1 MENPNWRGRL
11 RWFGAEFLVVVT
23 GVLVALAFNAWY
35 QGRQDQDRAGSY
47 LKRIDGDLD
56 LMIHDVN
63 TASAFERQEVADG
76 FFAYGVLSHPADAA
90 AEQKAS
96 RALAHL
102 LVRRTIPT
110 HDGTYRDLI
119 STGDMRLINDELRNE
134 MVAYFDEADRLLSV
148 IAKNNQV
155 FVDDMYGGVMLER
168 GLVMPLKNAEI
179 ISVLVQLEDSLSDHL
194 RGGYADQ
201 PDRIWS
207 LPANS
212 ADLAA
217 ARSVLIQ
224 RIRTSLLA
232 ERYMAQMLASARH
245 LKHEI
250 KQALR

>member
-1 MENPNWRGRL
+1 MENTSWRRRL

-35 QGRQDQDRAGSY
+35 QGRQDQDRAVGY

-56 LMIHDVN
+56 LIIRDVN
-63 TASAFERQEVADG
+63 IASTFEHQQVADG
-76 FFAYGVLSHPADAA
+76 LFAYGALSHPADAA
-90 AEQKAS
+90 SRQKAS
-96 RALAHL
+96 HALAHL

-119 STGDMRLINDELRNE
+119 STGDMRLINDDLRHE
-134 MVAYFDEADRLLSV
+134 MVAYFDETDRILNV

-155 FVDDMYGGVMLER
+155 FVDDMYAGVMLER
-168 GLVMPLKNAEI
+168 GLVMPLRNEEM
-179 ISVLVQLEDSLSDHL
+179 ISSLVQLEDSLSGRL

-201 PDRIWS
+201 PNRIWT
-207 LPANS
+207 LPAS
-212 ADLAA
+212 SPDLAA

-224 RIRTSLLA
+224 RIRTSLMA

-250 KQALR
+250 KPS